1 MMSAS
6 RKERPGLARALAAA
20 LLLAGAATLSGCSS
34 TIDHIPTAI
43 GGLPEGVPQRQA
55 TPAAYPAVHDMPPAR
70 TDEPL
75 SDAEK
80 KRLREDLA
88 KMRDN
93 AVRDATTAISAD
105 PTGTSAGAAHNR

>member
-6 RKERPGLARALAAA
+6 QYERPGLVRALAAA
-20 LLLAGAATLSGCSS
+20 LLLAGAVTLSGCSS
-34 TIDHIPTAI
+34 TIDHIPTAM
-43 GGLPEGVPQRQA
+43 GGLPEGVPQRPA

-80 KRLREDLA
+80 KRLREELA
-88 KMRDN
+88 KMREN
-93 AVRDATTAISAD
+93 AARDATTAISAD
-105 PTGTSAGAAHNR
+105 PMGTKAGAARNP